1 MLSFDKREVV
11 HKGNYEFATIL
22 YQLKSRERGVIVK
35 KWAVCSG
42 FDPCYVISVHMK
54 SGQVTTNFVSNHFN
68 PVLHDCR
75 GTMMGAISRYDAPVE
90 DVVPVRRT
98 REHSGVAV
106 ITSSNI
112 YLFHFKFDC
121 TLSCYRVFYHRGPNN
136 RRQKSWS
143 SQKKNS
149 IFNFWKNFQF
159 NFKTHFLCFTRS
171 ELVGVHC
178 LAIC

>member
-112 YLFHFKFDC
+112 FSTSNLIVLWVATGFFIIEVQ
-121 TLSCYRVFYHRGPNN
+121 TTVG
-136 RRQKSWS
+136 
-143 SQKKNS
+143 KNLGVARKRTAS
-149 IFNFWKNFQF
+149 LIPGKIFNLILKPISCVLHVAN
-159 NFKTHFLCFTRS
+159 
-171 ELVGVHC
+171 
-178 LAIC
+178 

>member
-35 KWAVCSG
+35 KCAVCSG
-42 FDPCYVISVHMK
+42 FDPCHVISVHMK

-121 TLSCYRVFYHRGPNN
+121 TLSCYRVFL
-136 RRQKSWS
+136 
-143 SQKKNS
+143 SQ
-149 IFNFWKNFQF
+149 
-159 NFKTHFLCFTRS
+159 RS
-171 ELVGVHC
+171 KQPQAKILEQPEKEQHL
-178 LAIC
+178 